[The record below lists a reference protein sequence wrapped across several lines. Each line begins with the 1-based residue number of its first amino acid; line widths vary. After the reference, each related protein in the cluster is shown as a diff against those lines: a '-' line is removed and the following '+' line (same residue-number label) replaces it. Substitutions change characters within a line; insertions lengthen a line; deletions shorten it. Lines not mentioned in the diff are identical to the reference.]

1 MLPKVYDGLARSK
14 IRRSLRNR
22 GRHHTYDP
30 VSPVVIV
37 SPPTCHNERSAA
49 RVGNSQEGTLSQ
61 RWDAV
66 FAEALAE
73 VHDHTIYD
81 PSKPTDL
88 YTDGSCTDNGRPFAA
103 AGWGV
108 HVSNSDQL
116 GEYSGALAGQ
126 IQTNNRAELAAV
138 EAALRLAWGSHHS
151 NFRVIAD
158 CNLACLAID
167 NNSDEWSW
175 RRALGMN
182 GWLQRWEMRGW
193 RTATG
198 KRVRHADIWRR
209 ILSLLRL
216 FESSAD
222 RSVAVMHVK
231 AHDGSQGNERADKL
245 AKEGAKLRF
254 DLMELAAPHN
264 TWFHQA
270 LALYWSN
277 RKINDD

>member
-1 MLPKVYDGLARSK
+1 MRNDKLAIPVQKR
-14 IRRSLRNR
+14 LRHPR
-22 GRHHTYDP
+22 FFQ
-30 VSPVVIV
+30 
-37 SPPTCHNERSAA
+37 PPTCHNERSAA

-73 VHDHTIYD
+73 VHDRTIYD

-167 NNSDEWSW
+167 NNTDEWSW

-182 GWLQRWEMRGW
+182 GW
-193 RTATG
+193 
-198 KRVRHADIWRR
+198 
-209 ILSLLRL
+209 SP
-216 FESSAD
+216 SYY
-222 RSVAVMHVK
+222 RS
-231 AHDGSQGNERADKL
+231 
-245 AKEGAKLRF
+245 
-254 DLMELAAPHN
+254 
-264 TWFHQA
+264 
-270 LALYWSN
+270 
-277 RKINDD
+277 